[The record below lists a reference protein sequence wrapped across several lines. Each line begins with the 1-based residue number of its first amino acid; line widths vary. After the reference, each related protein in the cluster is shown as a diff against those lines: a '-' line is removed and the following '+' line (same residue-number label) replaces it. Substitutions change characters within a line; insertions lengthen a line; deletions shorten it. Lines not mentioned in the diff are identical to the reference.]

1 MKLFQALSGFALLA
15 GAAASPQADA
25 LHERVPQDKAHN
37 TLFSRATANNLQN
50 TNLKSTLAQKCEYGA
65 GWRWASPA
73 ARAAACRASCRL

>member
-37 TLFSRATANNLQN
+37 TLFERAVQRAARGGIGSLQN
-50 TNLKSTLAQKCEYGA
+50 TNFESSLTQKYCEYGA
-65 GWRWASPA
+65 GWRWS
-73 ARAAACRASCRL
+73 S